1 MAKMTKYITLPQG
14 WQRSF
19 EEDFLRKT
27 GLKAKPMGY
36 TDSSTT
42 LYTWM
47 VRTKKTKLEVQNLVW
62 DKLGAG
68 WVDVQ
73 EQDPREVKNR
83 YAFG

>member
-1 MAKMTKYITLPQG
+1 MTKYITLGQG
-14 WQRSF
+14 WQRTF
-19 EEDFLRKT
+19 REDFFKAT

-36 TDSSTT
+36 TNSSTT

-47 VRTKKTKLEVQNLVW
+47 VRTKKTKREVQDLVW

-73 EQDPREVKNR
+73 ENDPREVKDR